1 MIVINRGKEPDSLL
15 EFRLQHPEAD
25 YEDMPSEVKDDVR
38 EQMWLEQKHLCGYC
52 MRKINNPENVRIE
65 HCRPRHP
72 QGETEHDKSAT
83 LDFKWMIGVCYG
95 NSLKRGVK
103 KEDMTCDAHK
113 GNAELTVNPYSEA
126 SIRKIKYRSNGRIYS
141 DDPDINRDVTE
152 TLNLNCEAVSLPQ
165 TRRKVLEKE
174 KSRIFTKCEGKSQTA
189 VMRELERTYA
199 SLVQERNLTPY
210 CGIIISWLEGKL
222 KIS

>member
-15 EFRLQHPEAD
+15 EFRLKNPEAD
-25 YEDMPSEVKDDVR
+25 YEDMPSEVRKDVR
-38 EQMWLEQKHLCGYC
+38 KQMWQEQKCLCGYC
-52 MRKINNPENVRIE
+52 MKRINSANEVRIE
-65 HCRPRHP
+65 HCNPRHP

-83 LDFKWMIGVCYG
+83 LDFKRMMGVCYG

-126 SIRKIKYRSNGRIYS
+126 SIRKIKYRSDGRIYS

-174 KSRIFTKCEGKSQTA
+174 KSRIFTKCEGKSQIA

-199 SLVQERNLTPY
+199 RLVEERNLTPY
-210 CGIIISWLEGKL
+210 CGIIISWLEDRL